1 EISFLVPE
9 PLEHIWRGIVSMLP
23 EQIEPESC
31 SVEVIVIVGIVF
43 FLMNPAQHIFNLLL
57 VVVVNAKTF

>member
-1 EISFLVPE
+1 
-9 PLEHIWRGIVSMLP
+9 MLP